1 MKHAR
6 YISVL
11 LLLIATAFIL
21 HAHGS
26 QDTIPESIPISQLST
41 QIAGWSGT
49 DMKIDQQSLDILG
62 SGQFLS
68 RTYNRENSPAT
79 IGLFIAYFQT
89 QRTGSTIHSPK
100 NCLPGA
106 GWYFDSSKYVDIV
119 DSKGKTHHVGEYV
132 ITNGDFKDFVIYWY
146 FAHGRSVANEYKAK
160 FYLVADAMRTNR
172 TDGSL
177 IRVLTPIVP
186 GESMQDA
193 KVRAEGFTQ
202 HLMPQL
208 TGLIPK

>member
-6 YISVL
+6 YVSVVL
-11 LLLIATAFIL
+11 LLLSTAFIL

-26 QDTIPESIPISQLST
+26 QDTVPQREPISQLPV
-41 QIAGWSGT
+41 QIGGWNGT
-49 DMKIDQQSLDILG
+49 DMKIDQQSLDVLG
-62 SGQFLS
+62 KGEFLS
-68 RTYNRENSPAT
+68 RTYTREHAPAP
-79 IGLFIAYFQT
+79 IGLFIAYFPT

-119 DSKGKTHHVGEYV
+119 DAKGHTAHVGEYV
-132 ITNGDFKDFVIYWY
+132 ITNGDLKDFVIYWY

-160 FYLVADAMRTNR
+160 FYLVADAIRTNR

-177 IRVLTPIVP
+177 IRVLTPMAP
-186 GESMQDA
+186 GETVRTA
-193 KVRAEGFTQ
+193 KSRAEGFAEQ
-202 HLMPQL
+202 LIPQL
-208 TGLIPK
+208 SQSIPK